1 MKLFGPEV
9 KDVYF
14 NPIVQAFEGTVR
26 QRTLRGWEEFRA
38 RAYLPIHTPHYEVC
52 SALTRLA
59 ERRDEALRM
68 SSHKNVVP
76 FERAD
81 SVDG

>member
-14 NPIVQAFEGTVR
+14 NPVAQAFEGTVR
-26 QRTLRGWEEFRA
+26 HRSLRGWEEFRA

-52 SALTRLA
+52 SALIKFA
-59 ERRDEALRM
+59 ERREADMRLK
-68 SSHKNVVP
+68 SLDNVVP
-76 FERAD
+76 FERSESATR
-81 SVDG
+81 